1 LNFTYNKTALT
12 GSNGELA
19 SNVVGSDFT
28 PYITTVGLYNDAN
41 ELIAVA
47 KTGRPIPKSQHS
59 DMTFE
64 IKIDI

>member
-1 LNFTYNKTALT
+1 MNITYNRTAT
-12 GSNGELA
+12 SGSLGQLA
-19 SNVVGSDFT
+19 NNITGSDFT

-41 ELIAVA
+41 ELIAVG
-47 KTGRPIPKSQHS
+47 KTGRPIPKTKNS